1 MATCWRLFL
10 LYIMTGGALDGP
22 VSPFLVSPGGV
33 RILHYLYLIYS
44 VHAEVTDIR
53 PNPTLVFTI

>member
-1 MATCWRLFL
+1 
-10 LYIMTGGALDGP
+10 MTGGALDGP